1 MATGRK
7 LKAGEFNP
15 ANNYEVPLVEKR
27 SRLIK
32 LFNTTLVPPSR
43 PDLDEWSD
51 KYVYIPKGTSSEPGL
66 WNTQRF
72 PFLRKIMKA
81 LSPSSNAR
89 EIVAIKGA
97 QLGFTSLCIN
107 WMEYI
112 PAVCPGPTMYVQKT
126 KDAAEDFSSQKLE
139 PHIAEC
145 KEIEHLLG
153 AKKPKSLSN
162 KENNKGF
169 PGGFI
174 VLGGANSA
182 SFLRSKSIEFAM
194 ADEEDSFKG
203 DIEGDGAPIG
213 MIRKRQSNYPF
224 SKFFRL
230 STPKYKE
237 TSTIETGYEL
247 GSQEQYYVPCP
258 HCNPGGIDT
267 GFMFVVQWEQI
278 EYDDTDLD
286 DVGLPKDI
294 HLICPN
300 CGAAIEEHHKT
311 FMLENGD
318 WFSEKG
324 SPGERYRVGDVEKP
338 SFQISSLY
346 SPLGFFSWRDAVAEW
361 FEYLN
366 KKDRNLLQVFIN
378 QTLGQSFSAAGQDIS
393 SSWLHERREEY
404 AGKIPLGVLAL
415 TAGVDVQEDRLEVEI
430 VGWGLHSES
439 WSIEYAVIWGNPDF
453 LSDAYGEKS
462 VWTMLDEY
470 LTARYTNE
478 LGAEF
483 FVECTAVDAQ
493 YKTETVNKYCKAREH
508 RRVFPTHGKE
518 GWGKGYIKR
527 PNKRHEEYKTWNFT
541 LFVDELK
548 EKTYN
553 LLRVKDHGPGFC
565 HFPKREPYNEKHFK
579 QLTAENKKVV
589 RAGHRDKIKWVL
601 PSGARNE
608 QLDVRNYA
616 TAALLI
622 AAPNLEFRAE
632 QLNSLIHTGADG
644 AIGAEGNN
652 SHLKDFASHQENNLR
667 ALKTKPVKKKKKR
680 NYKKNSGGVW

>member
-7 LKAGEFNP
+7 LHAGEFNA
-15 ANNYEVPLVEKR
+15 ANNYEIPLVEKK
-27 SRLIK
+27 SKLVT
-32 LFNTTLVPPSR
+32 LFNKTLLPPER

-51 KYVYIPKGTSSEPGL
+51 ENVYIPKGTSSEPGQ
-66 WNTQRF
+66 WETSRF
-72 PFLRKIMKA
+72 PFLRRIMKC
-81 LSPSSNAR
+81 LSPSSIAK

-97 QLGFTSLCIN
+97 QLGFTSICIN

-126 KDAAEDFSSQKLE
+126 KDSAEDFSSQKLE

-145 KEIEHLLG
+145 RAIDNLLG
-153 AKKPKSLSN
+153 KKKPKELSN
-162 KENNKGF
+162 EALNKGF

-174 VLGGANSA
+174 VLGGANSS

-237 TSTIETGYEL
+237 TSTIETGYNQ
-247 GSQEQYYVPCP
+247 GSKEQYYVPCP
-258 HCNPGGIDT
+258 HCNPGGEDE
-267 GFMFVVQWEQI
+267 GFMFVMLWKQI
-278 EYDDTDLD
+278 EYSEELD
-286 DVGLPKDI
+286 EYNLPKYI

-300 CGAAIEEHHKT
+300 CGAAIEEHHKD
-311 FMLENGD
+311 FMLEKGD
-318 WFSEKG
+318 WFSEKN
-324 SPGERYRVGDVEKP
+324 SPGKRYRVGDVEKP

-361 FEYLN
+361 FEYQE
-366 KKDRNLLQVFIN
+366 KKDKNLLQVFIN
-378 QTLGQSFSAAGQDIS
+378 QTLGESYSAASQDIS
-393 SSWLHERREEY
+393 SAWLYERREKY
-404 AGKIPLGVLAL
+404 TAKIPMGALVL
-415 TAGVDVQEDRLEVEI
+415 TAGVDVQMDRLEVEI

-439 WSIEYAVIWGNPDF
+439 WSIDYAVIWGSPDF
-453 LSDAYGEKS
+453 LVDSEGEKS
-462 VWTMLDEY
+462 VWGLLDEY
-470 LTARYTNE
+470 LEARYTNE
-478 LGAEF
+478 QGQEYY
-483 FVECTAVDAQ
+483 VECTAVDAQ
-493 YKTETVNKYCKAREH
+493 YKTETVNTFCLAREH
-508 RRVFPTHGKE
+508 RRVFPTHGQE
-518 GWGKGYIKR
+518 GWGKGYLKR
-527 PNKRHEEYKTWNFT
+527 PKKRHEEYKAWNYT

-553 LLRVKDHGPGFC
+553 LLKVKDKGPGFC
-565 HFPKREPYNEKHFK
+565 HFPDYEHYSKTHFQ
-579 QLTAENKKVV
+579 QLTAESKNIITKG
-589 RAGHRDKIKWVL
+589 RQPKIVWEL

-608 QLDVRNYA
+608 QLDCRNYA

-622 AAPNLEFRAE
+622 YSPNLEFRAE
-632 QLNSLIHTGADG
+632 QQNELNSLGVDG
-644 AIGAEGNN
+644 AVGVEGST
-652 SHLKDFASHQENNLR
+652 SHLQNVANMKDNNRR
-667 ALKTKPVKKKKKR
+667 ALYTKQKKPKKKR